1 MPRVGAAEK
10 PPEQESALAGLFL
23 LHLLLRLA
31 SPTMMK
37 ERASGTKT
45 IQPPQSELWSI
56 TNFTESGLPEGGP
69 EIKVVRA
76 IQDCRKRFGRPHQVT
91 ESRSSNGHLPFSPVR
106 PIE

>member
-31 SPTMMK
+31 SPTMK